1 MLILFYINFIGM
13 NKMMVINQINE
24 IDQMYFADWLEK
36 FQKEKQENKSQID
49 DDWMIALAGA
59 LCDDCPLG
67 YEASHRLADWIFSY
81 VNRPRMSKKY
91 LNKVNSL
98 IRKQE
103 MTIEELEENFSDY
116 KQATTELIIAIKG
129 RE

>member
-1 MLILFYINFIGM
+1 
-13 NKMMVINQINE
+13 MMAINQINE
-24 IDQMYFADWLEK
+24 NDQMYLDEWFRK
-36 FQKEKQENKSQID
+36 FQSKDQQNNSQVD
-49 DDWMIALAGA
+49 DDWMLSLAGA

-67 YEASHRLADWIFSY
+67 YEASHRLANWIFNY

-91 LNKVNSL
+91 LDKINSS

-116 KQATTELIIAIKG
+116 KKATTELIIAIK
-129 RE
+129 ECE